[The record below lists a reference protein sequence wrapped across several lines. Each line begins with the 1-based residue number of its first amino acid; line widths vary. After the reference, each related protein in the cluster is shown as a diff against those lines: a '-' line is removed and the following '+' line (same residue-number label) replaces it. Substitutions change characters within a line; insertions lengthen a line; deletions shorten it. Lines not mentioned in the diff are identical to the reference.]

1 MTLYPSEK
9 QKMSLRRSMSSRRKN
24 LALNDNERSME
35 QLRMRLSQPLR
46 VGSQIG
52 TWVGR
57 LDSKSKLRI
66 DWKIAFG
73 PKGRT
78 HEITCTVS
86 RKSKK
91 REVFIDGDLVHS
103 GALGLLESVG
113 GVAADTT
120 LFEHK
125 WQLAGR
131 AFCVTERV
139 FVREGVPLPSIE
151 TDDPSGAAAAREA
164 ARFELSIDGTL
175 CHMLD
180 DIDAL
185 LPSQIEEMESG
196 FLRAVASR
204 DASLLE
210 QVDRHDD
217 RRTTRD
223 TEDAAG
229 SGASSSSL
237 QIRQSED
244 EMPTKPTQRLNEYAG
259 ARMPRQTYQG
269 ASSTRTSISRESG
282 HSSRRVISRMSSP
295 SAGVVSDNG
304 LGARIQCTLGPGIL
318 GGKLTLKN
326 DETGARVEIDAT
338 SDEARQCGVSKGDVL
353 LALNGRAL
361 PPKLDASELMSLL
374 RANPRYMQSEV
385 VASVWRRQLEKR
397 SGNHVT
403 LRLTGTGPP
412 FIELARLEAAE
423 SSADD
428 YEEETSRLLGYLRG
442 LYVVVRSASSGKNNL
457 VWRGDIVVGFDHE
470 PTPRFATSVSL
481 AQMAGDWAAAGKLDA
496 NLWRPS
502 EAATANLFADLAA
515 KADRS
520 VLIASPSDV
529 SLAASKSASGIWG
542 TATIAVTV
550 TGDGG
555 RNERLLSPKVEKQQR
570 VMKTSLSADKS
581 AEVDKGSSAPRTE
594 FQKEQH
600 GGSRP
605 IVAPTHTV
613 KSSASQGNADPHVVT
628 GVASVAAA
636 PTQERKQPTAQTNK
650 AALADD
656 RNFAVFKRLLQSGA
670 TLEEIVAEMKAA
682 GVPKETTQRIIE
694 SLRTIVAERAAKV
707 NKHSEDAPKPKPT
720 NTDKAAPDPRSAML
734 AMIAKRQG
742 GQASSQPSSKPSAKG
757 NKASSESEPEGEKAN
772 AALARYRKMVKLGVP
787 PASVRQRMRM
797 DQVDP
802 SLVRT
807 FSAENGLEND
817 EPEAKGVSTDR
828 LPKGK
833 RAKLHWDAMTLDDSA
848 LAVSV
853 WAADAFGDDE
863 ELEALSRT
871 NKANPAMGGTEGL
884 LGDDDIERLATLFS
898 DAEKP
903 SGRSRKPEEA
913 RKTNNNGLV
922 PTVNGRPVAN
932 ARMFEPQRSQN
943 VLITI
948 APLVRAF
955 DVVDALSC
963 AIARMETPRV
973 SLEQLETLRTAM
985 PNDDEKAAVSAHVTA
1000 AASCASADELAILD
1014 SVIARDV
1021 RFVLDKARSG
1031 AAAERPQQKS
1041 KKSCAKKDE
1050 FREEASDENLA
1061 TALTQDVILDRGV
1074 SAENGVV
1081 HVSSAEA
1088 QKRIR
1093 LGYVAENLAPAERFA
1108 YSIACVESALAVLR
1122 SARTSR
1128 SHQQESAPNRIQA
1141 SLAKR
1146 LEALVIGLSAK
1157 PAAEALAEKA
1167 DSYAKAARSLITCR
1181 ELARLLK
1188 NVLAAGNAV
1197 NAGSAKAGASA
1208 VRLSSLLQAA
1218 RTKGT
1223 DGKTTLLDGVV
1234 ELLLDHAARK
1244 QQQDRLETVNA
1255 KSAPDLRSLDDASP
1269 RPRVRLGE
1277 SGNKQDVFLKGDIL
1291 DFPENDGLLTSLD
1304 AVRGAD
1310 ERAIVQ
1316 EAAKLDGNLAV
1327 LSKEIKYALMEFGPD
1342 ADDEEDPRTAP
1353 EKRPSA
1359 ATFKPVG
1366 ASSSSS
1372 DRAKSQGQ
1380 MRVRLSLAKYLL
1392 PYGSSRQR
1400 RLAESERLTQMET
1413 DALLRTEALRKDHI
1427 EPLKAAVSELR
1438 KYFACDAN
1446 EPLDAIFATIRDF
1459 LRAFCDSRDTQ
1470 RRQRRAELRQ
1480 AERRAAKAT
1489 ERSNRSAPVSG
1500 QPRAAIS
1507 GQSRAP
1513 VAGQSRAPASGQTR
1527 PKSAIEGKSN
1537 EGEAAVQNSRPTV
1550 QSSRVAKGLRSNAF
1564 PVKEAKPPSHP
1575 PPPDTVDTAFA
1586 KTRRRRVAGAASSD
1600 GDAHRDVE
1608 WSA

>member
-1 MTLYPSEK
+1 M
-9 QKMSLRRSMSSRRKN
+9 RRSLSRRKY
-24 LALNDNERSME
+24 LALNDGERTME

-46 VGSQIG
+46 VGSQVG

-139 FVREGVPLPSIE
+139 FVREGIPLPSIE
-151 TDDPSGAAAAREA
+151 ADDPAGGAAAREA

-185 LPSQIEEMESG
+185 LPSQIEEMESS
-196 FLRAVASR
+196 FLRALASR

-210 QVDRHDD
+210 QAQRQGDK
-217 RRTTRD
+217 RTTRD

-229 SGASSSSL
+229 SGGSSSSL
-237 QIRQSED
+237 QVRQSDD
-244 EMPTKPTQRLNEYAG
+244 EVSTKPTQRLKESTS
-259 ARMPRQTYQG
+259 ARMPRQPLRST
-269 ASSTRTSISRESG
+269 SSSSMSISRESSHTG
-282 HSSRRVISRMSSP
+282 RRAISRMSS
-295 SAGVVSDNG
+295 SSVGVISDNG

-385 VASVWRRQLEKR
+385 VAAVWRRQLEKR

-412 FIELARLEAAE
+412 YIELARLEAAE
-423 SSADD
+423 NRAND
-428 YEEETSRLLGYLRG
+428 YEEEIIRLLGILRG
-442 LYVVVRSASSGKNNL
+442 LYVVVRSMSSGTNN
-457 VWRGDIVVGFDHE
+457 VVCRGDIIVGFDHE

-502 EAATANLFADLAA
+502 EAATASLFADLATN
-515 KADRS
+515 ADRS
-520 VLIASPSDV
+520 VLIASPGEV
-529 SLAASKSASGIWG
+529 ALAASKSSSGVWG

-555 RNERLLSPKVEKQQR
+555 LHERLLSPKFEKQHR
-570 VMKTSLSADKS
+570 IMTTSVSADKA
-581 AEVDKGSSAPRTE
+581 AEVDKESSTPGTE
-594 FQKEQH
+594 LQNEQH
-600 GGSRP
+600 GDSRP
-605 IVAPTHTV
+605 IAAPTQTA
-613 KSSASQGNADPHVVT
+613 KSSASPGNAEPNVMT
-628 GVASVAAA
+628 NAASVAAA
-636 PTQERKQPTAQTNK
+636 PKQERKQPTAQANK

-707 NKHSEDAPKPKPT
+707 NKHSEEAPKQKPM

-742 GQASSQPSSKPSAKG
+742 GQASSQSSSKPSIQS
-757 NKASSESEPEGEKAN
+757 NKASSEKESQGEQAS

-787 PASVRQRMRM
+787 AASVRQRMRM

-802 SLVRT
+802 GLVRT
-807 FSAENGLEND
+807 FAAENGLEND
-817 EPEAKGVSTDR
+817 EPEAKGVSSDR
-828 LPKGK
+828 LIKGK

-871 NKANPAMGGTEGL
+871 NKPNSATGGTEGL

-903 SGRSRKPEEA
+903 KARSRKPEEA

-922 PTVNGRPVAN
+922 PTVNGRPVVN

-973 SLEQLETLRTAM
+973 SLEQLETLRSAM

-1000 AASCASADELAILD
+1000 AASCANADELAILD
-1014 SVIARDV
+1014 AVIARDA
-1021 RFVLDKARSG
+1021 RFILDKSRSG
-1031 AAAERPQQKS
+1031 AAAERPQQKNR
-1041 KKSCAKKDE
+1041 KGIGKKDE
-1050 FREEASDENLA
+1050 SREETPAENLA
-1061 TALTQDVILDRGV
+1061 TALTQDVIIDRGI

-1081 HVSSAEA
+1081 QVSSTES

-1157 PAAEALAEKA
+1157 PAAEALAQKA

-1181 ELARLLK
+1181 DLARLLK
-1188 NVLAAGNAV
+1188 HVLAAGNAV

-1218 RTKGT
+1218 RTKGA

-1234 ELLLDHAARK
+1234 GLLLDRAARK
-1244 QQQDRLETVNA
+1244 QQQGRLESVSS
-1255 KSAPDLRSLDDASP
+1255 KSSPDLRSLDDASP
-1269 RPRVRLGE
+1269 RPRVPLGE
-1277 SGNKQDVFLKGDIL
+1277 SGSKPDVFLKDDIL

-1316 EAAKLDGNLAV
+1316 EAAKLAGNLAV

-1359 ATFKPVG
+1359 ATFKPVD

-1372 DRAKSQGQ
+1372 STRTKSQGQ

-1392 PYGSSRQR
+1392 PHGSSRQR

-1427 EPLKAAVSELR
+1427 EPLEAAVSELR

-1446 EPLDAIFATIRDF
+1446 EPLDAIFATLRDF
-1459 LRAFCDSRDTQ
+1459 LRAFCESRDTQ

-1480 AERRAAKAT
+1480 AERKAAKAT

-1500 QPRAAIS
+1500 Q
-1507 GQSRAP
+1507 
-1513 VAGQSRAPASGQTR
+1513 TR
-1527 PKSAIEGKSN
+1527 PKSTIEVKSN
-1537 EGEAAVQNSRPTV
+1537 QGAVVVQNSRPTV
-1550 QSSRVAKGLRSNAF
+1550 QSSRSAKGQRSNAF
-1564 PVKEAKPPSHP
+1564 PAKEAKPPSHP
-1575 PPPDTVDTAFA
+1575 PPPDTVDTALA
-1586 KTRRRRVAGAASSD
+1586 KTRRRRAAGAASGD
-1600 GDAHRDVE
+1600 GEAHRNLE